1 VPAKISVKSNVKSFT
16 RKLPPFLKKQV
27 PFATSLALNETAKK
41 AAKAQRA
48 QAQRIFDRPTPFLLN
63 GIYSPRGRGS
73 FRGKRSTKRDLSAL
87 LVPGLKGRN
96 RFDDASARI
105 NEVIRI
111 QTQGGTRLPK
121 KRALVVPTSSA
132 RLNKYGNLTRNR
144 VQTLLNRSD
153 VFSAGRAQ
161 GLPPG
166 IYKRRRDGA
175 LRMLIAYEPSA
186 DYRKVYPYYRI
197 ANGVVRSQFDKEFR
211 KAFKRAVS
219 TAKIK

>member
-1 VPAKISVKSNVKSFT
+1 MPAKITVRSNLRQFT
-16 RKLPPFLKKQV
+16 RKLPPFLKRQV
-27 PFATSLALNETAKK
+27 PFATSVALNETAKK

-73 FRGKRSTKRDLSAL
+73 FRGRRSTKRDLSAV

-111 QTQGGTRLPK
+111 QTEGGTRLPK

-144 VQTLLNRSD
+144 VQTLLARSD

-166 IYKRRRDGA
+166 IYQRKRGGG
-175 LRMLIAYEPSA
+175 LKMLIAYEPDARYSRA
-186 DYRKVYPYYRI
+186 FPYYRI
-197 ANGVVRSQFDKEFR
+197 AKGVVRSQFDKEFR
-211 KAFKRAVS
+211 KAFKKAVS
-219 TAKIK
+219 TAKIR

>member
-1 VPAKISVKSNVKSFT
+1 MPAKITVKSNLKSFT
-16 RKLPPFLKKQV
+16 RKLPPYLKRQV
-27 PFATSLALNETAKK
+27 PFATSVALNETAKK

-73 FRGKRSTKRDLSAL
+73 FRGRRATKRDLSAVL
-87 LVPGLKGRN
+87 IPGLKGRN

-111 QTQGGTRLPK
+111 QTEGGTRLPE

-132 RLNKYGNLTRNR
+132 RLNRYGNLTRNK
-144 VQTLLNRSD
+144 VQSLLARSD

-166 IYKRRRDGA
+166 IFQRRRDGS
-175 LRMLIAYEPSA
+175 LRMLIAYEPRARYSPEF
-186 DYRKVYPYYRI
+186 PYYRI
-197 ANGVVRSQFDKEFR
+197 ARGVVRSQFDKEFR
-211 KAFKRAVS
+211 KAFKNAVR
-219 TAKIK
+219 TARIR

>member
-1 VPAKISVKSNVKSFT
+1 VVAKISVKSNVRRFT
-16 RKLPPFLKKQV
+16 KKLPLYLREQV
-27 PFATSLALNETAKK
+27 PFATSVALNETAKK

-73 FRGKRSTKRDLSAL
+73 FRGKRSTKRDLKAVL
-87 LVPGLKGRN
+87 IPGLKGRN

-132 RLNKYGNLTRNR
+132 RLNRYGNLTRNR

-153 VFSAGRAQ
+153 VFSAGRGQ

-166 IYKRRRDGA
+166 IYKRQRNGG

-186 DYRKVYPYYRI
+186 SYDREYPYYRI
-197 ANGVVRSQFDKEFR
+197 ARGVVRSQFDKEFR
-211 KAFKRAVS
+211 KAFKKAVR

>member
-1 VPAKISVKSNVKSFT
+1 MPAKITVRSNLRKFT
-16 RKLPPFLKKQV
+16 RNLPPFLKRQV
-27 PFATSLALNETAKK
+27 PFATSVALNETAKK

-48 QAQRIFDRPTPFLLN
+48 QARRIFDRPTPFLLN

-73 FRGKRSTKRDLSAL
+73 FRGRRATKRDLSAVL
-87 LVPGLKGRN
+87 IPGLKGRN

-111 QTQGGTRLPK
+111 QTEGGTRLPK

-144 VQTLLNRSD
+144 VQTLLARSD

-166 IYKRRRDGA
+166 IYQRNRGGGLK
-175 LRMLIAYEPSA
+175 MLIAYEPDAS
-186 DYRKVYPYYRI
+186 YSKTFPYYRI
-197 ANGVVRSQFDKEFR
+197 AKGVVRSQFDKEFR
-211 KAFKRAVS
+211 KAFKKAVS
-219 TAKIK
+219 TAKIR